1 MSGAGEQP
9 IGGASEAP
17 AGLLR
22 SSATMAAGTVVSR
35 ITGFLRA
42 AVLAAVIGTRLVS
55 DVFTIANTVPN
66 IIYILLAGGVL
77 NSVLVPQVVRAMK
90 SDPDGGQAYAQRL
103 LTLALVV
110 LSIITALATLAAPW
124 IIGAYL
130 PGGYSGVDVARTV
143 SLAYWCLPQILFY
156 GLFTV
161 TGQLLNARGRF
172 GPMMWAPVLNN
183 LVAIAATLG
192 LAALSGT
199 LDPVDTAAI
208 TPLDVLLLGGGATL
222 GVGAQALVILPALRR
237 TGLPLRM
244 RFDWRGSGLGRAG
257 RAAVWMVLF
266 VLVNQVA
273 YLVVTRIVAA
283 AGVSAATE
291 SLGYGAGPAAYNN
304 AYLIFVLP
312 HSILTVSVVTAL
324 LPGLAGL
331 AVEGALGALGERIA
345 ATLRTLGVLLV
356 PVTAALV
363 ALGPSITTVAFGYG
377 EVTVRDTFY
386 MGVILAAF
394 GLGLV
399 PFSSH
404 YTVLRGFYALEDT
417 RTPFLLQSFIAAVN
431 IVLALACTALPA
443 STRAV
448 GVALSWSLA
457 YVVGFTVSARVLA
470 ARVGGLGAARLLGVY
485 TRTAVAALL
494 ATLPALV
501 VLVGASALGAGPYLS
516 RLSGLVVGGPVLVV
530 GYLAVARAMRVPEV
544 LDVLDLVRDRL
555 PARLRPLL
563 R

>member
-1 MSGAGEQP
+1 MSAGAE
-9 IGGASEAP
+9 P
-17 AGLLR
+17 AGGLLR
-22 SSATMAAGTVVSR
+22 STAAMAAGTVVSR
-35 ITGFLRA
+35 VTGFLRA

-90 SDPDGGQAYAQRL
+90 SDSDGGAAYAQRML
-103 LTLALVV
+103 GLSVVALAV
-110 LSIITALATLAAPW
+110 ITVLATLAAPL

-130 PGGYSGVDVARTV
+130 PGDYSSVDVARTV
-143 SLAYWCLPQILFY
+143 SLAYWCLPQIFFY

-183 LVAIAATLG
+183 VVAIATTLA
-192 LAALSGT
+192 LAALAGT
-199 LDPVDTAAI
+199 LNPVDTAAI
-208 TPLDVLLLGGGATL
+208 TPTAVLLLGGGATL
-222 GVGAQALVILPALRR
+222 GVAAQAVVILPVLRR
-237 TGLPLRM
+237 TGLPMRL

-283 AGVSAATE
+283 AGVSAAAE

-331 AVEGALGALGERIA
+331 AVDGALGQVAEKIA

-356 PVTAALV
+356 PVAAAMV

-377 EVTVRDTFY
+377 EATMSDTFY

-394 GLGLV
+394 AVGLV

-417 RTPFLLQSFIAAVN
+417 RTPFLLQTLVAAVN
-431 IVLALACTALPA
+431 VVLALACMALPA
-443 STRAV
+443 SSRAV
-448 GVALSWSLA
+448 GVALAWSLA
-457 YVVGFTVSARVLA
+457 YAVGFAVSGRVLA
-470 ARVGGLGAARLLGVY
+470 ARLGGLGVGRLLGVY
-485 TRTAVAALL
+485 TRAAVAAMIG
-494 ATLPALV
+494 ALPALV
-501 VLVGASALGAGPYLS
+501 VLVGASLLGMGPYLG
-516 RLSGLVVGGPVLVV
+516 RLAGLLVGGPLLVV
-530 GYLAVARAMRVPEV
+530 CYIALARAMRMHEV
-544 LDVLDLVRDRL
+544 LEALALLRERL